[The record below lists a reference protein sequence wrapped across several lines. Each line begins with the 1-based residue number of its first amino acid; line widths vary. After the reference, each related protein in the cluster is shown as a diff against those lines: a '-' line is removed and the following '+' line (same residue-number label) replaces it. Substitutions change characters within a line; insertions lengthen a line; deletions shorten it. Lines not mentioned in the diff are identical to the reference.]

1 MAKKSTKSSTS
12 SIKGTY
18 VVAKSEDGT
27 LQITYTIPYDE
38 VTTSEN
44 LVLAELA
51 KDTTVPGFR
60 KGKAPISKVKE
71 RISHETLLE
80 KSLGRIL
87 PKYLAET
94 LTKEKFRIAIYPK
107 FELISA
113 KEGEPWQ
120 IRATTC
126 EVPKLELGDYK
137 KEVAGKARA
146 SAIVTS
152 PNAKASEVK
161 ELTHEE
167 KEQLAISA
175 LISTSKVAIPKIL
188 LEEEVNARLAKLLE
202 RLERL
207 GLSLDQYLG
216 SISKTAE
223 NLRTEYED
231 QSRQAL
237 LLDLA
242 LLTLADKEGIK
253 VEDAEINDTIKAS
266 AGDPDLAKRLET
278 PEEKSLIRTVLLK
291 KKALEKI
298 VSYL

>member
-1 MAKKSTKSSTS
+1 
-12 SIKGTY
+12 
-18 VVAKSEDGT
+18 
-27 LQITYTIPYDE
+27 
-38 VTTSEN
+38 
-44 LVLAELA
+44 
-51 KDTTVPGFR
+51 
-60 KGKAPISKVKE
+60 
-71 RISHETLLE
+71 
-80 KSLGRIL
+80 
-87 PKYLAET
+87 
-94 LTKEKFRIAIYPK
+94 
-107 FELISA
+107 
-113 KEGEPWQ
+113 
-120 IRATTC
+120 
-126 EVPKLELGDYK
+126 
-137 KEVAGKARA
+137 
-146 SAIVTS
+146 VTS